1 MNFKDF
7 FQIELCQNS
16 QSRQNL
22 KKKSKLYRSIF
33 IGILFTLFTMLY
45 MGIIIQC
52 SFIIIQVY
60 NLINDNTMKCENN
73 LKPNTNI

>member
-7 FQIELCQNS
+7 FQIELS
-16 QSRQNL
+16 KFSIKAKF

-73 LKPNTNI
+73 LKPNTNM

>member
-1 MNFKDF
+1 
-7 FQIELCQNS
+7 
-16 QSRQNL
+16 
-22 KKKSKLYRSIF
+22 
-33 IGILFTLFTMLY
+33 MLY

-73 LKPNTNI
+73 LKPNTNM